1 MTDQASERPQ
11 PQTDEEW
18 KRRLTDEQYRVLRA
32 GGTEPAGTS
41 ELLKIDD
48 DGVFRCV
55 GCGTEL
61 FHSNQKYASGTGWPS
76 FWDPADE
83 DAVATQQDTG
93 LLGFRTEVLCA
104 ECGGHLGHV
113 FDDGPEPTGKRYC
126 INGAALEFAEEQQ
139 N

>member
-1 MTDQASERPQ
+1 MTDQAGETPQ
-11 PQTDEEW
+11 PQTDEQW
-18 KRRLTDEQYRVLRA
+18 KQELTDEQYRVLRT

-41 ELLKIDD
+41 ELLGIDD

-55 GCGTEL
+55 GCETEL
-61 FHSNQKYASGTGWPS
+61 FHSNQKYTSGTGWPS

-83 DAVATQQDTG
+83 DAVATQRDTG

-126 INGAALEFAEEQQ
+126 INGAALEFAEER
-139 N
+139 